1 MIKTF
6 FSQIYE
12 KTVSGRVSGR
22 KENKSLEETFINECR
37 QSFHFTTEA
46 NNKCANYINVSV
58 L

>member
-22 KENKSLEETFINECR
+22 KGNKSLEETFINECR

-46 NNKCANYINVSV
+46 NNKCANYINV
-58 L
+58 